1 MKSVASVALL
11 AGLCAAPPAYAQTAA
26 IGDAGLLF
34 QSAPLTTIAAP
45 AATAPSDPDLRP
57 AASGATAG
65 IAEMAGMAG
74 MAGMIGMAGA
84 FDARPLAARAPA
96 LVPVGDKPADLKQ
109 AEIKP
114 VETAPAPSAAAKAPA
129 AVVETRAGSIDRL
142 RHLPNNAQGYRL
154 AGEIGSSEW
163 AIYFTESEVS
173 GPVRFQLGYLSAVS
187 VMPEASRLTV
197 RLNDVE
203 IGATAIQAPHGV
215 KTLSFDVP
223 AGLAK
228 AGFNALRIAVDQRH
242 RVDCSTAAT
251 FELWTQIDPSQ
262 TGFAFS
268 RPSGLVGI
276 DDVPALPPDPQGA
289 MPIRAMLPEHTDL
302 AAIDRVTRAVQAVAI
317 NGRFEQV
324 LVDVEAGAAADAYG
338 LNLAVGVWDR
348 LRGMP
353 GLEGLAAPSGATV
366 SVLPAPA
373 GGRATLVAT
382 GLTADEADQAVERLA
397 RTLAPRGSEPGL
409 RAAGA
414 IPGLR
419 VGGDVR
425 LSLRELGVA
434 SQEFSGRMFRVAFQV
449 MLPPD
454 FYAADYGKA
463 SLNLSGGYAPGL
475 VHGAQ
480 LIVSVNGRNVT
491 GVPLPKSGGE
501 VFEGRAVPIPLSQ
514 LRPGLNRVELEAQ
527 LPTAEDASCDPLGAL
542 NPKRRFLLLD
552 SSDLVIPAIARIAR
566 MPDLAATASG
576 GFPYVDAERRP
587 LLYMPKPDRETVAA
601 AATLAARM
609 AVSAGRVVRLRST
622 TRAPSLG
629 EEATLVVGAAPTIEK
644 EVLQATGLDPEVIAA
659 AWPREST
666 QLRARAEET
675 AAGRFNALQRY
686 NLALQRNFPA
696 ACHAAPGAPLKSAAR
711 KAVARL
717 EATRDTAA
725 LAADWKAAQR
735 ADSQVWAIGRHAVDA
750 LRGGA
755 RMAKSAARS
764 FLARLAPDRPDDD
777 LTRVVGPESAL
788 VMAQSSL
795 DARENGVWTIVTAPT
810 STALNEAMACAVD
823 PRVWAQMRGR
833 VAALD
838 AGEAQVASLS
848 ASELDFVTTQ
858 PLSIG
863 NARLVAAGWFS
874 SNRWSYTGLILLIA
888 IGLGTATFWLVR
900 NLGRRQA

>member
-1 MKSVASVALL
+1 MKSFASATLV
-11 AGLCAAPPAYAQTAA
+11 AGLCAAPAALAQNAA
-26 IGDAGLLF
+26 VSDPGLLF
-34 QSAPLTTIAAP
+34 QSAPLTTI
-45 AATAPSDPDLRP
+45 LRP
-57 AASGATAG
+57 ATPAQPAPVQAAPVQAAPSPA
-65 IAEMAGMAG
+65 AGMT
-74 MAGMIGMAGA
+74 GMAGA
-84 FDARPLAARAPA
+84 LDARPLAARAPA
-96 LVPVGDKPADLKQ
+96 LAPFGETVGAPLA
-109 AEIKP
+109 ARSA
-114 VETAPAPSAAAKAPA
+114 ETATAAGSKAAAGLRSVAAPTSGKDA
-129 AVVETRAGSIDRL
+129 AAAPVDRL

-163 AIYFTESEVS
+163 AIYFTQSEVS
-173 GPVRFQLGYLSAVS
+173 GPLRFQLGYLSAVS
-187 VMPEASRLTV
+187 VMPEASRLSV

-215 KTLSFDVP
+215 KTLSFEVP

-228 AGFNALRIAVDQRH
+228 AGFNALRISVDQRH
-242 RVDCSTAAT
+242 RVDCSTKAT

-268 RPSGLVGI
+268 RPSGLASI

-289 MPIRAMLPEHTDL
+289 LPIRAMLPEHVDL
-302 AAIDRVTRAVQAVAI
+302 ASIDRLSRAVQAVAI

-324 LVDVEAGAAADAYG
+324 LVDVEAGAARDGYG
-338 LNLAVGVWDR
+338 LNLAVGTWDR
-348 LRGMP
+348 LRGLP
-353 GLEGLAAPSGATV
+353 GLEGLPAPSGATL

-382 GLTADEADQAVERLA
+382 GLTGEEADQAVERLA
-397 RTLAPRGSEPGL
+397 QSLSPRGSEAGL

-419 VGGDVR
+419 VSGDTR
-425 LSLRELGVA
+425 LSLRDLGVA

-463 SLNLSGGYAPGL
+463 SLNLSGGYAAGL
-475 VHGAQ
+475 AYGAQ

-527 LPTAEDASCDPLGAL
+527 LPTAEDDSCDPLSAL

-552 SSDLVIPAIARIAR
+552 SSELVIPAIARIAR

-587 LLYMPKPDRETVAA
+587 LLYMPRPDRETVAA

-609 AVSAGRVVRLRST
+609 AVSAGHIVRLRTT

-629 EEATLVVGAAPTIEK
+629 EEATLVVGAAPNIEK
-644 EVLQATGLDPEVIAA
+644 EVFEAAGLDPEVIAA
-659 AWPREST
+659 AWPRET
-666 QLRARAEET
+666 QARARVGET
-675 AAGRFNALQRY
+675 PAGRFDALQRY
-686 NLALQRNFPA
+686 NLSLQRNFPA
-696 ACHAAPGAPLKSAAR
+696 ACHAAPGAPLKSSAR
-711 KAVARL
+711 KAAATI
-717 EATRDTAA
+717 EAARDTAA

-735 ADSQVWAIGRHAVDA
+735 ADSQVWAIGRYAVDA

-755 RMAKSAARS
+755 RMARNGVKS
-764 FLARLAPDRPDDD
+764 FLLRLAPDRPDDD

-795 DARENGVWTIVTAPT
+795 DAREKGVWTIVTAP
-810 STALNEAMACAVD
+810 SATALNEAMACAVD

-838 AGEAQVASLS
+838 AGEAQVASLA
-848 ASELDFVTTQ
+848 ASDLDFVTTQ
-858 PLSIG
+858 PLSVG

-874 SNRWSYTGLILLIA
+874 SNRWSYTGMILLIA

-900 NLGRRQA
+900 NLGRRQS